1 MIIIEPMQPSDWEAV
16 ERIYA
21 EGIATRNA
29 TFETET
35 PTWEAWNAGKHTHS
49 RLVAKL
55 DGKVVGWAALSPV
68 SKRAVYAGV
77 SELSV
82 YVGAEAQGH
91 GIGSRLL
98 GALVASSE
106 NAGIWT
112 LTTSIFPENKA
123 SLHIHQKHGFEI
135 LGRRKGIAN
144 HFGKWR
150 DTLIMERRSA
160 VVGID

>member
-1 MIIIEPMQPSDWEAV
+1 MITIESMQSSDWEAV

-35 PTWEAWNAGKHTHS
+35 PSWEAWHASKHIHS

-82 YVGAEAQGH
+82 YVGAEARGM
-91 GIGSRLL
+91 GVGSLLL
-98 GALVASSE
+98 GALIESSE

-112 LTTSIFPENKA
+112 LTTSIFPENEA
-123 SLHIHQKHGFEI
+123 SIHIHQKHGFQI

-144 HFGKWR
+144 HFGTWR
-150 DTLIMERRSA
+150 DTLIMERRSQ
-160 VVGID
+160 VVGVD